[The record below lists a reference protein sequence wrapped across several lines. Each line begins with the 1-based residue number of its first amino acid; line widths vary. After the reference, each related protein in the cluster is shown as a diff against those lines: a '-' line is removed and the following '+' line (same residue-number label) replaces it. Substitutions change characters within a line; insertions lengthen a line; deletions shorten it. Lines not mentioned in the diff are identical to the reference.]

1 MLDTNKI
8 MIIDDEPAIAG
19 LVGEIVKEFELE
31 PILVFE
37 PKMALSEFNK
47 HQPFLIFSDLT
58 MPGMNGIE
66 VLSRIREKSTT
77 VDYII
82 MTGYGSIESAIDAIK
97 LGASEYIQK
106 PLNLDFIR
114 HSIQKSIDKS
124 ALIKEN
130 AELKSMLSTQNSTDI
145 IGKSQKLTRLLD
157 VIRKVADSQ
166 TDVMV
171 CGESGTGKE
180 MIAKSIHNH
189 SPRAEKP
196 FVAVDCVALPRT
208 LFESEMFG
216 YEKGA
221 FTGAESR
228 KEGLLQ
234 QAQGG
239 TLFIDEVTELDFD
252 LQAKLLRVLQERK
265 FRRVG
270 GSELIDLD
278 IRIVSATRRDPLE
291 EVEKGTFRDD
301 LYYRLSVIP
310 LEVPPLRERR
320 EDISLLTHHFIS
332 QAASKNRVEV
342 KKIAPQVLHI
352 LERYSW
358 PGNIRELKN
367 VIERLLILSGETIE
381 TSDLPQNLQVGAENI
396 IEAYTDTGA
405 EYKEAKEQVL
415 SNFTNNYLQRLYK
428 EEKGNISN
436 IAKKSKLSRKAL
448 YDLIKKFDIKLNLD

>member
-1 MLDTNKI
+1 MLDNKKI
-8 MIIDDEPAIAG
+8 MVIDDEPAVAG
-19 LVGEIVKEFELE
+19 LVGEIVKEFNIE
-31 PILVFE
+31 PLLVFD
-37 PKMALSEFNK
+37 PKLALSEFNK
-47 HQPFLIFSDLT
+47 HEPFLIFSDLT
-58 MPGMNGIE
+58 MPGMSGIE
-66 VLSRIREKSTT
+66 VLARIREKSTT
-77 VDYII
+77 VNYVI

-114 HSIQKSIDKS
+114 HTIKKSLEND
-124 ALIKEN
+124 ALIREN
-130 AELKSMLSTQNSTDI
+130 AELKEKLQDQKFPQI
-145 IGKSQKLTRLLD
+145 IGKSLGLTRLLD
-157 VIRKVADSQ
+157 IIKKVASSQ

-180 MIAKSIHNH
+180 MIARSVHNL
-189 SPRAEKP
+189 SPRNDKP

-221 FTGAESR
+221 FTGADNR
-228 KEGLLQ
+228 KDGLLQ

-239 TLFIDEVTELDFD
+239 TLFIDEVTELDYD

-278 IRIVSATRRDPLE
+278 IRIVSATRRNPLE

-310 LEVPPLRERR
+310 LEVPALRERR
-320 EDISLLTHHFIS
+320 EDIPLLVHNFITQS
-332 QAASKNRVEV
+332 AEKNSMDSKKVSPEV
-342 KKIAPQVLHI
+342 MNV
-352 LERYSW
+352 LERYNW

-367 VIERLLILSGETIE
+367 VVERLLILSGDTIE
-381 TSDLPQNLQVGAENI
+381 LQDLPMNLKPGSDSNLNNLADINLV
-396 IEAYTDTGA
+396 
-405 EYKEAKEQVL
+405 YKEAKEQVL
-415 SNFTNNYLQRLYK
+415 HNFTNSYLQKLYL
-428 EEKGNISN
+428 EQKGNISN
-436 IAKKSKLSRKAL
+436 IARKSKLSRKAL
-448 YDLIKKFDIKLNLD
+448 YDLIKKFNIKFN